1 MRAIE
6 LSLQMTGAITIA
18 LIVVLGIFVYP
29 WLLSQRYGPW
39 VVALVT
45 VLLAVVFALFQGAGS
60 SAYSSIL
67 AAGWALGPVL
77 AAVIVRRIER
87 KTGQGN

>member
-1 MRAIE
+1 MNTIE
-6 LSLQMTGAITIA
+6 LSLQTTGAITIG

-29 WLLSQRYGPW
+29 WLLTQRYGVW
-39 VVALVT
+39 VVTLT
-45 VLLAVVFALFQGAGS
+45 TILLGVLFAAFQGPAS
-60 SAYSSIL
+60 STYSSIL

-87 KTGQGN
+87 KSGQGS